1 MKIRLI
7 VIVLLVIMLMNACG
21 PQPETPTKALVV
33 EQVPM
38 DNGWECYVFR
48 AFEHAADFQVICDMR
63 E

>member
-7 VIVLLVIMLMNACG
+7 VIVLLVLMTACG
-21 PQPETPTKALVV
+21 PQPEAPTKALVV

-48 AFEHAADFQVICDMR
+48 AFEHAADFQVICDTK